1 MSAQTEAPGLSLLKP
16 VRNQLGVIALL
27 IFLIYALASSVIGFS
42 GHIEPAQKWPLVW
55 FLVVFPLLV
64 LGIFGWL
71 LSRHHGKLVVAGT
84 EAFSGE
90 MFLSTLTPDQQRRKL
105 SKDLHAFE
113 AATADIEVNGV
124 EAVHHIPS
132 TAAAFDARAVYI
144 VAEDLVLRQIELD
157 RGPNFMRHV
166 TLEGVPFD
174 GVIVKDDRIT
184 GVEVK
189 FMTSAHVRQSLTGA
203 LLDSA
208 EYAATRLKR
217 TRPNASFTFLLAV
230 VTQMP
235 EAEQTKLKSN
245 LVNKFGVT
253 PVNIDIEFFDFG
265 NLQNE
270 FANLGFDD

>member
-64 LGIFGWL
+64 LGTFGWL

-113 AATADIEVNGV
+113 AASGDIEVNGV
-124 EAVHHIPS
+124 EAVYHIS
-132 TAAAFDARAVYI
+132 FIAADFDGRAVYI
-144 VAEDLVLRQIELD
+144 LAVYLVLRPIRLD
-157 RGPNFMRHV
+157 P
-166 TLEGVPFD
+166 
-174 GVIVKDDRIT
+174 
-184 GVEVK
+184 
-189 FMTSAHVRQSLTGA
+189 
-203 LLDSA
+203 
-208 EYAATRLKR
+208 
-217 TRPNASFTFLLAV
+217 
-230 VTQMP
+230 
-235 EAEQTKLKSN
+235 
-245 LVNKFGVT
+245 
-253 PVNIDIEFFDFG
+253 
-265 NLQNE
+265 
-270 FANLGFDD
+270 

>member
-84 EAFSGE
+84 EAFSTE
-90 MFLSTLTPDQQRRKL
+90 MFLATLTSDQQRRKL
-105 SKDLHAFE
+105 SKSLHLFE
-113 AATADIEVNGV
+113 AATAGIQGNIIEADHNTS
-124 EAVHHIPS
+124 S
-132 TAAAFDARAVYI
+132 TATAFDARAVYI

-189 FMTSAHVRQSLTGA
+189 FMTSAHVRQSFIEA
-203 LLDSA
+203 LLDNA

-217 TRPNASFTFLLAV
+217 TRPNASFTFLLAI

-235 EAEQTKLKSN
+235 EAEQSKLRSN

-253 PVNIDIEFFDFG
+253 PVNVDIEVFDFG